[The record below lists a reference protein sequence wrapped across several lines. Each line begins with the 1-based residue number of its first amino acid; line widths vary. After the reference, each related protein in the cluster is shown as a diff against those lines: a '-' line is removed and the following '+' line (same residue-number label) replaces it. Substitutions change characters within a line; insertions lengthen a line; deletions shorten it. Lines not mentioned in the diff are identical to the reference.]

1 MLMNTCNL
9 YENDDI
15 KVVIKSFLVEND
27 LKNRYLKCTIFYCN
41 KTADPIHDCIIY
53 FEN

>member
-1 MLMNTCNL
+1 MLLNTCNL

-15 KVVIKSFLVEND
+15 KVVVRSVLVENN
-27 LKNRYLKCTIFYCN
+27 LKNRYLNSTIYFCN
-41 KTADPIHDCIIY
+41 KTANPIHDCIIY